1 MKEKQDPPVDAA
13 ELRRLA
19 EDRLKVR
26 EQTQDSGLR
35 TPQSEPR
42 LVHELQVHQIELEM
56 QNEELQQA
64 RNTADALLAQYTDLY
79 DFAPAGY
86 LTLDREGAIR
96 QANLTGALL
105 LGVERSRLV
114 NRRFGLFV
122 TESDRRA
129 FSDFLAR
136 VFASEAGVDCE
147 VTLPREGPP
156 PLVVRI
162 EGRRSEDGQ
171 ECRAVMLDVTE
182 RKRMEAA
189 LREHEEMVSAI
200 VESSKDCIWV
210 IDRNGRHTYS
220 NLAVESILGYSP
232 AEFQSLGLDL
242 LHPEDK
248 PLVEAEWP
256 GWVEERR
263 GWRNKVLRWRAK
275 DGAYRHLESTAV
287 PICDPRGELLGFRG
301 VDRDI
306 TERRQAEDQMC
317 AAQSEMRR
325 MLALSE
331 QSRRALL
338 STLEDQ
344 KQAQILRDRLLR
356 QQITLNRITLAL
368 GALTEVPAVLRALHS
383 EVQTLLDASTFFVSR
398 YHKDSQ
404 LITALFVVDEGVERD
419 ASTFPPVPLA
429 PSGKGMQSHVLRT
442 TKPLNVPNLTDR
454 EHKMQTVHHLAPD
467 GTFTPLPPET
477 ERDDCTKSALLV
489 PLLFRDEPIG
499 VLQVQSNR
507 LNAYSQE
514 DEDFLAGLGN
524 VAAISIQNALL
535 IEEAEDAADELRL
548 SIEGTLHAVSAAAE
562 TRDPYTAGHQ
572 RRVTDLAL
580 AIACELGGSDDECNT
595 LRIAGTVHDIGK
607 LGIPAEI
614 LSKPGTLAPIELAL
628 IREHP
633 QTAYD
638 ILADVPFPGPV
649 AEIVLQHHERLD
661 GSGYPRALAG
671 DQILREARIL
681 AVADVV
687 EAMASHRPYREAR
700 GIDAALGEIEQN
712 AGLLYDSEA
721 VEACLHLFRDKG
733 YALPA

>member
-1 MKEKQDPPVDAA
+1 MKEKQDPLVDAA

-19 EDRLKVR
+19 EERLKAC
-26 EQTQDSGLR
+26 EQTPR
-35 TPQSEPR
+35 SELHVPRSDER
-42 LVHELQVHQIELEM
+42 LVHELRVHQIELEM

-64 RNTADALLAQYTDLY
+64 RNTADAFLAQYTDLY

-114 NRRFGLFV
+114 NRRFGLLV

-129 FSDFLAR
+129 FSDSLAR
-136 VFASEAGVDCE
+136 VFANEAGVACE

-182 RKRMEAA
+182 R
-189 LREHEEMVSAI
+189 
-200 VESSKDCIWV
+200 
-210 IDRNGRHTYS
+210 
-220 NLAVESILGYSP
+220 
-232 AEFQSLGLDL
+232 
-242 LHPEDK
+242 
-248 PLVEAEWP
+248 
-256 GWVEERR
+256 
-263 GWRNKVLRWRAK
+263 
-275 DGAYRHLESTAV
+275 
-287 PICDPRGELLGFRG
+287 
-301 VDRDI
+301 
-306 TERRQAEDQMC
+306 RQAEDQMR
-317 AAQSEMRR
+317 ASQSEMRR

-338 STLEDQ
+338 SALEDQ

-383 EVQTLLDASTFFVSR
+383 EVRTLLDADGFFASR
-398 YHKDSQ
+398 YHKDTQ
-404 LITALFVVDEGVERD
+404 LITALFAIDEGRELDV
-419 ASTFPPVPLA
+419 STFPPVPLA
-429 PSGKGMQSHVLRT
+429 PAGRGMQSHVLRT
-442 TKPLNVPNLTDR
+442 GKPLNVPDWLEGER
-454 EHKMQTVHHLAPD
+454 QMQTVHHLAPD
-467 GTFTPLPPET
+467 GTFTPPPLET

-489 PLLFRDEPIG
+489 PLLFRGEPIG

-514 DEDFLAGLGN
+514 DEDLLAGLGN

-535 IEEAEDAADELRL
+535 IEEAGYAADELRL
-548 SIEGTLHAVSAAAE
+548 SLEGTLHAVSAAAE

-572 RRVTDLAL
+572 RRVTAL
-580 AIACELGGSDDECNT
+580 AVTIARELGLSDDECNT

-614 LSKPGTLAPIELAL
+614 LSKPGALAPIELAL

-633 QTAYD
+633 QTAHG
-638 ILADVPFPGPV
+638 ILAAVPFPGPV
-649 AEIVLQHHERLD
+649 AEVVLQHHERLD

-687 EAMASHRPYREAR
+687 EAMASHRPYRAAR
-700 GIDAALGEIEQN
+700 GIDAALGEIEQG
-712 AGLLYDSEA
+712 AGRLYDSEA
-721 VEACLHLFRDKG
+721 VKACLHLFRDKG
-733 YALPA
+733 YALPT